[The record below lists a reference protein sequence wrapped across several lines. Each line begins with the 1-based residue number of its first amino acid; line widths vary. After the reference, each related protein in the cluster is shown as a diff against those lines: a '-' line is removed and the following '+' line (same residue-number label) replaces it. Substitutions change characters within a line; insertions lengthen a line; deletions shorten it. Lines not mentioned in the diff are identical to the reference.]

1 MKKFFKKPLNVLSL
15 VLAVLG
21 LIGIVVM
28 LVVPHGATYT
38 RTVKD
43 DDGKKA
49 TYTYTIKNDKIYQT
63 TVIDGTT
70 VLDNQELGTVVVNKG
85 KLSYKVGAIST
96 EVGNINAFKLE
107 VKGLTGTTTYTCTL
121 TVVFFVIACAM
132 TLVGVVG
139 LILGAVAKPKKKRK

>member
-43 DDGKKA
+43 EDGKKA
-49 TYTYTIKNDKIYQT
+49 TYTYTIKSNKIYQT
-63 TVIDGTT
+63 SVIDGTT
-70 VLDNQELGTVVVNKG
+70 VLDNVELGTVEVKSG
-85 KLSYKVGAIST
+85 KLAYKVGAIST

-107 VKGLTGTTTYTCTL
+107 VKGVSTTYTYKCNL
-121 TVVFFVIACAM
+121 TIVFFVIACVM
-132 TLVGVVG
+132 TALGVVG
-139 LILGAVAKPKKKRK
+139 LVYGAVGKPKKKKK